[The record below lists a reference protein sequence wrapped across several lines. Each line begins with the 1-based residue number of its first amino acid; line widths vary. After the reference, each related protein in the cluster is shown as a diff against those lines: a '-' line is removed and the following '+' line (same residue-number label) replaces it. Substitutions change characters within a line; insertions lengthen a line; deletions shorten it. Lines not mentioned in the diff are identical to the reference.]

1 VVGPTDEEVAAT
13 KTVGE
18 MGHSLS
24 SLLIHPL
31 LVEELH
37 KASTAEEFKGAILK
51 FLESGVVEEHMKLTR
66 EKELEERDRLSCS
79 RCKPLLGGIW
89 NDLARRLPFYLS
101 DWKDGLWGFKAIRKT
116 AAATLFIYFSCL
128 LPAMIF
134 GIVNHI
140 NTEGAIDVKR
150 TVLSQA
156 IGGIIFSL
164 VGGSPMVV
172 LLSTAPMALYT
183 KLVFDLSVQFG
194 FPFYALFG
202 WVGIFTGLFLVAF
215 AVLEVS
221 VVMKWSS
228 RFTEET
234 FGVHCHSFLVQ
245 RHSCASERI
254 H

>member
-1 VVGPTDEEVAAT
+1 MMRLPHEANFGVTHPFVRLVVLVVGPTDEEVSAT

-18 MGHSLS
+18 MGHSMS

-37 KASTAEEFKGAILK
+37 EASNAEDFKGAILK

-140 NTEGAIDVKR
+140 NTEGAIGTR
-150 TVLSQA
+150 
-156 IGGIIFSL
+156 
-164 VGGSPMVV
+164 
-172 LLSTAPMALYT
+172 
-183 KLVFDLSVQFG
+183 LSVCLSVCLSVFWV
-194 FPFYALFG
+194 YLFC
-202 WVGIFTGLFLVAF
+202 LVR
-215 AVLEVS
+215 VS
-221 VVMKWSS
+221 VCSS
-228 RFTEET
+228 
-234 FGVHCHSFLVQ
+234 V
-245 RHSCASERI
+245 CALPPVF
-254 H
+254 